1 MSTNTQ
7 PNTPA
12 QWQKFSQLKPVDDI
26 PNHESKDEDNAMQ
39 LPGYCEIYTDI
50 LALNEPEIQMSADE
64 LTDLEINA
72 RVITADQPVHLN
84 MSTRGA
90 KKCVMVMYAAVLDQR
105 ISVSIEGDQRTELEL
120 GVDSGHLQAEIKFDE
135 GQLEVSYSD
144 RHGDDRTPAYQAFL
158 DTELRVALAVC
169 WSSPAVAISICSF
182 VAKSAATAG
191 SHALSQAQAVSLG
204 QQLAAHAMTGP
215 DSYFAPTLTFDDFV
229 VTLESQRQA
238 AKSFQQQYEAFQAA
252 QDRVDDAKAAGET
265 LLATV
270 QHEQSTR
277 LDLQSQTLGKYQAA
291 AATVD
296 ACDKLLGDDDE
307 ELRHAKDRFETGLDE
322 WIRRQTFLAICTIL
336 GAVFREWASLF
347 LPIESRSRGHSR
359 TDMLR
364 ARARPLEFAAGIY
377 AVGKGSGDPGAVE
390 KIVEDVEKAEKAAGA
405 AENVILGSKAFKEL
419 WKYTK
424 ALGKL
429 YPHISDVVSAVG
441 KIDRLGDHDE
451 IDLPTLGG
459 DVSGSDGTDADAS
472 LIMSLAAWDEWGLDS
487 DQQMEWAVL
496 QQNPAIDGA
505 SEYRLT
511 LRKHAVHGRALA
523 QAQAEAVKQGQ
534 EYVQATLMV
543 LQANRDI
550 EAIDDLLAHYEE
562 EKDAYAQVEA
572 KFYDRYLQLQ
582 TTLVIQLQYAVDACR
597 FYTLKEPAVILDS
610 QMSVDDI
617 TNCIADL
624 RGAMQDVDIQYANG
638 YTPTIP
644 TTFSDELASNFPE
657 TVIAGLKSS
666 EQGYSATFT
675 LLPMPGANYD
685 PGPEN
690 YAYPFTGGYHYRLNG
705 LEPRLT
711 GVKPLPDAVHDG
723 RAFVRFRIETSG
735 TYSDLGY
742 DPDTKEPKVWH
753 FVSKLRQNRYVY
765 EIDESGAWLRDTE
778 RAQYDDHEHAQP
790 PPFTLWKVTLENPED
805 LDLSTLEKL
814 ELHWDAFY
822 RPVFS
827 S

>member
-12 QWQKFSQLKPVDDI
+12 QWLKFSQLKSVDAI
-26 PNHESKDEDNAMQ
+26 PNHESKDEDNAMGPSYRSIFLDGTSILQQ
-39 LPGYCEIYTDI
+39 LPGYCEMYTDI
-50 LALNEPEIQMSADE
+50 LALTEPEIQMSADE

-90 KKCVMVMYAAVLDQR
+90 KSCVMVIYAAVLDQP
-105 ISVSIEGDQRTELEL
+105 ISVSIQGNQRTELEL
-120 GVDSGHLQAEIKFDE
+120 GADSGHLQAEIKFDE
-135 GQLEVSYSD
+135 GQLKVSYRD
-144 RHGDDRTPAYQAFL
+144 RHGDDRTPVYQAFL

-169 WSSPAVAISICSF
+169 WSLPAVAISICSF

-204 QQLAAHAMTGP
+204 QQLAARAMTGP
-215 DSYFAPTLTFDDFV
+215 DSYFAPTLTFDDFA
-229 VTLESQRQA
+229 VTLESQRKAAEAFQHQYENFQA
-238 AKSFQQQYEAFQAA
+238 AK
-252 QDRVDDAKAAGET
+252 DRVDDAKAAGET

-270 QHEQSTR
+270 QHEKETR
-277 LDLQSQTLGKYQAA
+277 LDLQSQALGKYQAA

-296 ACDKLLGDDDE
+296 ACDKLLSDDE
-307 ELRHAKDRFETGLDE
+307 EDLRHAKDWFETGLDE

-336 GAVFREWASLF
+336 GAVFQ
-347 LPIESRSRGHSR
+347 
-359 TDMLR
+359 
-364 ARARPLEFAAGIY
+364 FAAGIY

-405 AENVILGSKAFKEL
+405 AEDVILGSKAFKQL
-419 WKYTK
+419 WEYTK

-441 KIDRLGDHDE
+441 KIDRLGDDDE
-451 IDLPTLGG
+451 IDIPTLGG

-472 LIMSLAAWDEWGLDS
+472 LIMSLAAWDEWQLDS
-487 DQQMEWAVL
+487 DQQMEWATS

-511 LRKHAVHGRALA
+511 LRKHAIHGRALA

-534 EYVQATLMV
+534 EYVQATLIV

-550 EAIDDLLAHYEE
+550 EAIDGLLAHYEE

-582 TTLVIQLQYAVDACR
+582 TTLAIQLQYAVDACR

-610 QMSVDDI
+610 QMSVDDV
-617 TNCIADL
+617 TSCIADL

-638 YTPTIP
+638 YTPTTP
-644 TTFSDELASNFPE
+644 TTFSDELASEFPE

-666 EQGYSATFT
+666 EKGYSATFT
-675 LLPMPGANYD
+675 LLPIPGANYD

-690 YAYPFTGGYHYRLNG
+690 YAYPFTGGFHYRLNG
-705 LEPRLT
+705 LEPRLM
-711 GVKPLPDAVHDG
+711 GVKPLPAAVHDG
-723 RAFVRFRIETSG
+723 RALVRFRIETSG

-742 DPDTKEPKVWH
+742 DPDTKESKVWH

-765 EIDESGAWLRDTE
+765 EVDESGAWLRDRE

-790 PPFTLWKVTLENPED
+790 PPFTLWKLTLENPED
-805 LDLSTLEKL
+805 LDLSTLDKL

-827 S
+827 L

>member
-1 MSTNTQ
+1 MSTHTQ
-7 PNTPA
+7 PSTPA
-12 QWQKFSQLKPVDDI
+12 QWQKFSQTKPVDDI
-26 PNHESKDEDNAMQ
+26 PNHESKDEDNAMGPTYRSIFLDGTPILQQ

-50 LALNEPEIQMSADE
+50 LALTEPEIQMSADE

-72 RVITADQPVHLN
+72 RVITADQPVHLK

-90 KKCVMVMYAAVLDQR
+90 KKCVMVVYAAVLDQP
-105 ISVSIEGDQRTELEL
+105 ISVSIEGEQRTELDL

-135 GQLEVSYSD
+135 GTLEVSYRD

-169 WSSPAVAISICSF
+169 WSSPAVAISICAF
-182 VAKSAATAG
+182 VAKSATTAG

-215 DSYFAPTLTFDDFV
+215 DSYYAPTLTFKDYV
-229 VTLESQRQA
+229 VTLETQRQA
-238 AKSFQQQYEAFQAA
+238 AEYFQGQYQDFQAA
-252 QDRVDDAKAAGET
+252 EDRVDDAKRAGET
-265 LLATV
+265 LLETV
-270 QHEQSTR
+270 QHAQSTR
-277 LDLQSQTLGKYQAA
+277 LQLQAQALDKYQAA

-296 ACDKLLGDDDE
+296 ACDNLLRDDE
-307 ELRHAKDRFETGLDE
+307 EDLRHAHEKFETGLE
-322 WIRRQTFLAICTIL
+322 NWIRRQTFLAICTIL
-336 GAVFREWASLF
+336 GAIFQ
-347 LPIESRSRGHSR
+347 
-359 TDMLR
+359 
-364 ARARPLEFAAGIY
+364 FAAGIY
-377 AVGKGSGDPGAVE
+377 AIGKGSGDPGAVE
-390 KIVEDVEKAEKAAGA
+390 KIVDDVEEAEKTAGA
-405 AENVILGSKAFKEL
+405 AEDVILGAKAFNGL

-429 YPHISDVVSAVG
+429 YPHIADVVSAVG

-459 DVSGSDGTDADAS
+459 DVSGGDGTDADAS
-472 LIMSLAAWDEWGLDS
+472 LIMSLAAWDEWQLDS
-487 DQQMEWAVL
+487 DQQMEWATS
-496 QQNPAIDGA
+496 QHDPAIDGA
-505 SEYRLT
+505 SEYRLA

-543 LQANRDI
+543 LQADRDI
-550 EAIDDLLAHYEE
+550 EAIDELLAHYEE
-562 EKDAYAQVEA
+562 EKDAYAQAEA
-572 KFYDRYLQLQ
+572 KFYDRYLQLR
-582 TTLVIQLQYAVDACR
+582 TTLAIQLQYAVDACR

-610 QMSVDDI
+610 QMSVGDI
-617 TNCIADL
+617 TACIADL
-624 RGAMQDVDIQYANG
+624 QGAMQDVDNQYATG
-638 YTPTIP
+638 YTPTTP
-644 TTFSDELASNFPE
+644 TTFSDELASNFPA

-666 EQGYSATFT
+666 EQGHSATFT

-690 YAYPFTGGYHYRLNG
+690 YAYPFTGGFHYRLNG
-705 LEPRLT
+705 LEPRLI

-742 DPDTKEPKVWH
+742 NPDTKETKVWH

-765 EIDESGAWLRDTE
+765 EVDESGAWLRDVE
-778 RAQYDDHEHAQP
+778 RATYDDHEHAQP
-790 PPFTLWKVTLENPED
+790 PPFTLWKLTLEKPQD
-805 LDLSTLEKL
+805 LDLSSLEKL

-827 S
+827 L

>member
-12 QWQKFSQLKPVDDI
+12 QWQKFSELKPVDDI
-26 PNHESKDEDNAMQ
+26 PNHESKDEDNA
-39 LPGYCEIYTDI
+39 I
-50 LALNEPEIQMSADE
+50 MSADE

-72 RVITADQPVHLN
+72 RVITADQPVHLK

-90 KKCVMVMYAAVLDQR
+90 KKCVMVIYAAVLDQP
-105 ISVSIEGDQRTELEL
+105 ISVSIEGDQRTELKL

-135 GQLEVSYSD
+135 GRLEVSYSD

-215 DSYFAPTLTFDDFV
+215 DSYFAPTLTFDGFV

-238 AKSFQQQYEAFQAA
+238 AENFQRQYEAFQAA
-252 QDRVDDAKAAGET
+252 EDRVDDAKAAGET

-277 LDLQSQTLGKYQAA
+277 LDLQSQALDKYRAA

-296 ACDKLLGDDDE
+296 ACDKLLRDDE
-307 ELRHAKDRFETGLDE
+307 EDLRHAKDRFETGLDE
-322 WIRRQTFLAICTIL
+322 WIRKQTFLAICTIL
-336 GAVFREWASLF
+336 GAVFREWLPWSF
-347 LPIESRSRGHSR
+347 LLNPGHEAIVEL
-359 TDMLR
+359 TC
-364 ARARPLEFAAGIY
+364 ACARPLEFAAGIY
-377 AVGKGSGDPGAVE
+377 AVGKGSGNPGAVE
-390 KIVEDVEKAEKAAGA
+390 KIVDEVEKAEEAAGA
-405 AENVILGSKAFKEL
+405 AEDVILGSKAFKGL
-419 WKYTK
+419 WEYTK

-459 DVSGSDGTDADAS
+459 DISGSDGTDADAG
-472 LIMSLAAWDEWGLDS
+472 LIMSLAAWDEWELDS
-487 DQQMEWAVL
+487 DQQMQWAVS

-562 EKDAYAQVEA
+562 EKDAYAQAEA

-582 TTLVIQLQYAVDACR
+582 TTLAIQLQYAVDACR

-638 YTPTIP
+638 YTPNTP
-644 TTFSDELASNFPE
+644 TTFSDELASKFPE

-675 LLPMPGANYD
+675 LLPMPGDNYD

-690 YAYPFTGGYHYRLNG
+690 YAYPFTGGFHYRLNG
-705 LEPRLT
+705 LEPRLI

-723 RAFVRFRIETSG
+723 RALVRFRIETSG

-742 DPDTKEPKVWH
+742 DPDTKETKVWH

-765 EIDESGAWLRDTE
+765 EIDESGAWLRDRE
-778 RAQYDDHEHAQP
+778 RATYDDHEHAQP
-790 PPFTLWKVTLENPED
+790 PPFTLWKLTLENPED
-805 LDLSTLEKL
+805 LDLSTLDKL

-822 RPVFS
+822 RPDFPL
-827 S
+827 

>member
-12 QWQKFSQLKPVDDI
+12 QWQKFSQMKQVDDI
-26 PNHESKDEDNAMQ
+26 PNHESKDEDNAMGPTYRSIFLDGTPILQQ

-50 LALNEPEIQMSADE
+50 LALTEPEIQMSADE
-64 LTDLEINA
+64 LTDLEVNA

-84 MSTRGA
+84 MSKSGA
-90 KKCVMVMYAAVLDQR
+90 KKCVMVIYAAVLDQP

-120 GVDSGHLQAEIKFDE
+120 GVDFGHLQAEIKFDD
-135 GQLEVSYSD
+135 GKLEVYYSD
-144 RHGDDRTPAYQAFL
+144 RHGDDQTSVYQAFL
-158 DTELRVALAVC
+158 DTELRVALSVC
-169 WSSPAVAISICSF
+169 WSYPAVAILICSF

-191 SHALSQAQAVSLG
+191 SHALSKAQAVSLG

-215 DSYFAPTLTFDDFV
+215 DSYYAPTLTFDEYV
-229 VTLESQRQA
+229 VTLDSQRQA
-238 AKSFQQQYEAFQAA
+238 AENFQEQYEAFQAA
-252 QDRVDDAKAAGET
+252 KNQVDDAKAAGET

-270 QHEQSTR
+270 QNEQSTR
-277 LDLQSQTLGKYQAA
+277 VNLQSQALAKYQAA
-291 AATVD
+291 ADTVE
-296 ACDKLLGDDDE
+296 ACDKLLSDDEE
-307 ELRHAKDRFETGLDE
+307 ELRHAKDRFENGLDE
-322 WIRRQTFLAICTIL
+322 WIKRETFLAICTIL
-336 GAVFREWASLF
+336 GAVFQ
-347 LPIESRSRGHSR
+347 
-359 TDMLR
+359 
-364 ARARPLEFAAGIY
+364 FAAGIY
-377 AVGKGSGDPGAVE
+377 AVGKGSGDPAAVE

-405 AENVILGSKAFKEL
+405 AEDVILGSKAFKGL
-419 WKYTK
+419 WEYTK

-429 YPHISDVVSAVG
+429 YPQIANVVTAVG
-441 KIDRLGDHDE
+441 KIDRLGDHDD

-472 LIMSLAAWDEWGLDS
+472 LIMSLAAWDEWELDS
-487 DQQMEWAVL
+487 DQQMEWATS

-505 SEYRLT
+505 SDYRLT

-543 LQANRDI
+543 LEANRDI
-550 EAIDDLLAHYEE
+550 EAIDELLAHYEE
-562 EKDAYAQVEA
+562 EKDAYAQAEA
-572 KFYDRYLQLQ
+572 KFYDRYLQLR
-582 TTLVIQLQYAVDACR
+582 TTLVIQLQYVVDACR
-597 FYTLKEPAVILDS
+597 FYTLREPEIILDS

-617 TNCIADL
+617 TACIAEL
-624 RGAMQDVDIQYANG
+624 RGAMQDVDAQYANG
-638 YTPTIP
+638 YTLTTP

-657 TVIAGLKSS
+657 TVITGLKSS

-675 LLPMPGANYD
+675 LLPIPGANYN

-690 YAYPFTGGYHYRLNG
+690 YAYPFTGGFHYRLNG
-705 LEPRLT
+705 LEPRLI
-711 GVKPLPDAVHDG
+711 GVKPTPDAVHDG

-735 TYSDLGY
+735 SYSDLGY
-742 DPDTKEPKVWH
+742 DLDTGGTKVWH

-765 EIDESGAWLRDTE
+765 EIDESGAWLRDVE
-778 RAQYDDHEHAQP
+778 RATYDDHEHAQP
-790 PPFTLWKVTLENPED
+790 PPFTLWKLTIENPED

-827 S
+827 L

>member
-26 PNHESKDEDNAMQ
+26 PNHESKDEDNTMGPTYRSIFLDGTPILQQ

-50 LALNEPEIQMSADE
+50 LALTEPEIQISADE

-72 RVITADQPVHLN
+72 RVITADQPVHLK

-90 KKCVMVMYAAVLDQR
+90 KKCVMVIYAAVLDQP
-105 ISVSIEGDQRTELEL
+105 ISVSIEGDQHTELEL
-120 GVDSGHLQAEIKFDE
+120 GVDSGYLQAEIKFDE
-135 GQLEVSYSD
+135 GQLEVSY
-144 RHGDDRTPAYQAFL
+144 TFL

-169 WSSPAVAISICSF
+169 WSSPAVAILICLF

-238 AKSFQQQYEAFQAA
+238 AENFQHQYKAFQAA
-252 QDRVDDAKAAGET
+252 EDRVDNAKAAGQT
-265 LLATV
+265 LLATS
-270 QHEQSTR
+270 QA
-277 LDLQSQTLGKYQAA
+277 LDKYQAA

-296 ACDKLLGDDDE
+296 ACDKLLSDDE
-307 ELRHAKDRFETGLDE
+307 EDLRHAKDRFKTGLNE

-336 GAVFREWASLF
+336 GAVFQF
-347 LPIESRSRGHSR
+347 V
-359 TDMLR
+359 T
-364 ARARPLEFAAGIY
+364 GIY

-390 KIVEDVEKAEKAAGA
+390 KIVDDVEKTEKAAGA
-405 AENVILGSKAFKEL
+405 AEDVILGSKAFKGL
-419 WKYTK
+419 WEYTK

-441 KIDRLGDHDE
+441 KIDRLGDHDK
-451 IDLPTLGG
+451 IDLPILGG
-459 DVSGSDGTDADAS
+459 DVSGSDGTDADTS
-472 LIMSLAAWDEWGLDS
+472 LIMSLATWDEWD
-487 DQQMEWAVL
+487 
-496 QQNPAIDGA
+496 
-505 SEYRLT
+505 EYRLT

-534 EYVQATLMV
+534 EYVQAILMV

-550 EAIDDLLAHYEE
+550 EAIDDLLAHYKE
-562 EKDAYAQVEA
+562 EKD
-572 KFYDRYLQLQ
+572 LQ
-582 TTLVIQLQYAVDACR
+582 TTLAIQLQYAVDACR

-617 TNCIADL
+617 TNCIVDL
-624 RGAMQDVDIQYANG
+624 RGAMQD
-638 YTPTIP
+638 
-644 TTFSDELASNFPE
+644 LASKFPE
-657 TVIAGLKSS
+657 MVIAGLKSS

-690 YAYPFTGGYHYRLNG
+690 YAYPFTGGFYYRLNG
-705 LEPRLT
+705 LEPRLI

-723 RAFVRFRIETSG
+723 RALVRFRIEISRI
-735 TYSDLGY
+735 YSDLGY
-742 DPDTKEPKVWH
+742 DPDTKETKVWY
-753 FVSKLRQNRYVY
+753 F
-765 EIDESGAWLRDTE
+765 IDESGAWLRDRE
-778 RAQYDDHEHAQP
+778 RAMYDDHEHAQP
-790 PPFTLWKVTLENPED
+790 LPFILWKLTLENPED
-805 LDLSTLEKL
+805 LDLSTLDKL

-822 RPVFS
+822 WPVFS
-827 S
+827 L